1 MTTIKNNK
9 NNNKQNKS
17 PKSTKS
23 TKSKRQTQS
32 KRQTNSK
39 RPTQSINKYKEIV
52 AEMRKYANPKEKQKK
67 PTKVKISLIKTA
79 KLRKQLNDPIPQTQL
94 YLTPKHIPIPLV
106 DSNMVEAFV
115 NQQLPPL
122 NTLVANITYEQYVK
136 FMEVS
141 TKKCI
146 PYHNLIRNAISLMK
160 YIVTH
165 FTNYEKSDAL
175 TKETKTLI
183 QNLSTNYFSSN
194 LSSILITNLFN
205 DQIEQSVDDICKKMQ
220 TLNEAEFNLLKSFF
234 IDYLF
239 NLKEIGKNIEMNK
252 FITLVNSYIESFNQ
266 YNQLLYSI

>member
-1 MTTIKNNK
+1 MKTFK
-9 NNNKQNKS
+9 NNNKQK
-17 PKSTKS
+17 
-23 TKSKRQTQS
+23 KSKKTNNLKKKYQQLVS
-32 KRQTNSK
+32 QMKEQTNL
-39 RPTQSINKYKEIV
+39 
-52 AEMRKYANPKEKQKK
+52 KK
-67 PTKVKISLIKTA
+67 NTA
-79 KLRKQLNDPIPQTQL
+79 KLRKQPKSYYYSTINEPSNYPIPQTQL

-106 DSNMVEAFV
+106 DSNMVEALV
-115 NQQLPPL
+115 NQQLPIL
-122 NTLVANITYEQYVK
+122 KTLVANITYEQYVK
-136 FMEVS
+136 FMEGS

-146 PYHNLIRNAISLMK
+146 PYHNLIRDAISLMK

-165 FTNYEKSDAL
+165 FTNYEKSDAI

-205 DQIEQSVDDICKKMQ
+205 NQIEQSVDDICKKIQ